1 MPADADECRP
11 LVTVITPAYN
21 EEANLPLLYERLAA
35 VFAGLAED
43 WEWIIVDD
51 HSADS
56 TFAVAGE
63 LAARDARVRGI
74 RFSRNFGSHMARTC
88 GLHHAAGDCAIAMA
102 ADLQDPPERIP
113 DLLARWREGAHVVS
127 AVRTGRPGEKAS
139 TRLFSRLYYWIV
151 RDLAGVRMPSAGA
164 SFHLL
169 DRRAIDAY
177 CRFPERHVNAII
189 LVHWLGFR
197 HEHIQYEQQA
207 RLHGRSGWTLA
218 KKLKLL
224 IDTLAA
230 FSDLPVRAAWLG
242 GAVLAFAG
250 GTAGAVLAALAVTGR
265 PVSGW
270 AVVIA
275 AMLMISGVQL
285 LVLAFLGEY
294 LWRAL
299 DEARRRPQYLIED
312 AVGTP
317 LARRPE
323 R

>member
-1 MPADADECRP
+1 MPADEEKRRP

-21 EEANLPLLYERLAA
+21 EEENLPVLYERLAA
-35 VFAGLAED
+35 VFNGAPED

-51 HSADS
+51 HSADR
-56 TFAVAGE
+56 TFAVATE
-63 LAARDARVRGI
+63 LATRDARVRCL

-88 GLHHAAGDCAIAMA
+88 GLHHAAGDCAVAMA

-113 DLLARWREGAHVVS
+113 DLLARWREGAQVVS

-151 RDLAGVRMPSAGA
+151 RDLAGIRMPSAGA

-177 CRFPERHVNAII
+177 CRYRERHVNAIV

-197 HEHIQYEQQA
+197 HEHIYYEQQA

-218 KKLKLL
+218 KKVKLL

-230 FSDLPVRAAWLG
+230 FSDLPVRAAWLAG
-242 GAVLAFAG
+242 VLFAFAG
-250 GTAGAVLAALAVTGR
+250 GMAGAVLAALAITGR

-275 AMLMISGVQL
+275 TMLLIGGVQL
-285 LVLAFLGEY
+285 LVLGFLGEY
-294 LWRAL
+294 VWRAL
-299 DEARRRPQYLIED
+299 DEARRRPQYLVE
-312 AVGTP
+312 AEAGTTP
-317 LARRPE
+317 ARRPE
-323 R
+323 S